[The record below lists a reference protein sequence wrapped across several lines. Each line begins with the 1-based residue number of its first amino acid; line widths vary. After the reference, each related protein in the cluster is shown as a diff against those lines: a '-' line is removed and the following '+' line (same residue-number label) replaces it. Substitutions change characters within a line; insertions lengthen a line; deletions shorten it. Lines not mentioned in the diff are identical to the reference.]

1 MINSKRG
8 VESVEVWMWVIAGLI
23 IGTIVFGGSYMLFSH
38 WIENNEL
45 KETKVNFELLT
56 QSIVKTC
63 NQGTDKL
70 EISRFVFPP
79 IVKNITIKNKE
90 TNEEGIGFLLCI
102 QFENEELCKEIDS
115 EKYGCDLPVI
125 MQSINMGEKKG
136 LFYVIQKA
144 MKKSKAKNVDFEIS
158 KTVEDNICVHWDIK
172 DEDSDIGV
180 KPDLLNEGE
189 QCTSTCYCGDKL
201 LCDEFGY
208 CCPEKHYFDGSQCVP
223 YKGDGMCQIYI
234 EENCEEEPND
244 CACSNNQCCYGC
256 KNSDEQGCCPVDT
269 VVCDNTCIEKPTQ
282 PKQPEDKCKCDAEC
296 GSNLKCE
303 DRHCICEDGFT
314 WNKETKKC
322 EEPSLTCDDSA
333 SLGYLVEYAHK
344 YVGCPYDLNVVKQS
358 GPEGCRPVGLTCATF
373 VSSVVIGK
381 TSYSTFYG
389 HGYQK
394 CTVNVN
400 EGRAKM
406 LGNNVE
412 KLEPGDVFQAGG
424 SPVGHTGM
432 YVGKGKLSKP
442 ESYFGIRTCYRK
454 FECDSEG
461 EHIFIHSIGNSNGGQ
476 PGVCYESYKSLFNSG
491 RYNNYQFCRVKA

>member
-1 MINSKRG
+1 
-8 VESVEVWMWVIAGLI
+8 MWVIAGLI

-223 YKGDGMCQIYI
+223 YRGDGTCQIYI

-314 WNKETKKC
+314 WNKETKKYEEPQKDC
-322 EEPSLTCDDSA
+322 EET
-333 SLGYLVEYAHK
+333 E
-344 YVGCPYDLNVVKQS
+344 LNIV
-358 GPEGCRPVGLTCATF
+358 
-373 VSSVVIGK
+373 
-381 TSYSTFYG
+381 Y
-389 HGYQK
+389 
-394 CTVNVN
+394 
-400 EGRAKM
+400 M
-406 LGNNVE
+406 
-412 KLEPGDVFQAGG
+412 
-424 SPVGHTGM
+424 
-432 YVGKGKLSKP
+432 
-442 ESYFGIRTCYRK
+442 
-454 FECDSEG
+454 
-461 EHIFIHSIGNSNGGQ
+461 GNSN
-476 PGVCYESYKSLFNSG
+476 SDSG
-491 RYNNYQFCRVKA
+491 RGGKKLDTIILHFTNGHKPDVTHSYMLGAGNSVHYILGRKCDIIQDVKEKDTAWHAGVYLVNQKSVGIEIENLGELCEQAKGAYVDQPYGACISKNGYTWEKYIDKQMDCLLDLVYDIANRNKIPMDRNHIKGHSEVSSAKMDPGPLFDWNRLMKGLKEKEENCK